1 MRDLNNRIQQL
12 TKLILTSESQSVDE
26 SRGDESRPTSPS
38 KIDFDMSPYQLQ
50 QELLAARTQ
59 LESQANQ
66 ILSLEATLVSR
77 PPIDAGAPESEKD
90 RLITEQAK
98 TIKELEIVV
107 KGYEENLGE
116 PLRAVKEDVEKEW
129 KDKLDEEIRKR
140 EEKERWADELVRQL
154 EKEKKTRTKL
164 EDERRALAAFVSKFD
179 SLGLGLIT
187 PSKSRPAMPTPGGAA
202 SIFSEKQQ
210 NKLSERDFGKD
221 VIMSPMRLE
230 VHKLQ
235 SQPSLLDQVMP
246 EEQWADD
253 DLDFDLQS
261 TPVKAGAVKSK
272 MFESGIGGGLK
283 KGNGGGM
290 TREVLGDKE
299 NIIPP
304 TVAAAR

>member
-12 TKLILTSESQSVDE
+12 TKLILTSESQAVDE
-26 SRGDESRPTSPS
+26 AKGDESRPVSPT

-66 ILSLEATLVSR
+66 ILSLEASLLSR
-77 PPIDAGAPESEKD
+77 PPLDASASENEKNK
-90 RLITEQAK
+90 LIVEQTK

-129 KDKLDEEIRKR
+129 KDKLVEEVRKR
-140 EEKERWADELVRQL
+140 EEKERWADELVKQL
-154 EKEKKTRTKL
+154 DKEKRLRTKL

-179 SLGLGLIT
+179 SLGLT
-187 PSKSRPAMPTPGGAA
+187 PSKARSPRPSSGGLT

-210 NKLSERDFGKD
+210 NKIAEKSIFETP
-221 VIMSPMRLE
+221 IRLE
-230 VHKLQ
+230 SHKLQ

-246 EEQWADD
+246 EEQWDD
-253 DLDFDLQS
+253 DLDFDDS
-261 TPVKAGAVKSK
+261 PMKRKT
-272 MFESGIGGGLK
+272 FEFGTGGVLK
-283 KGNGGGM
+283 KGNLV
-290 TREVLGDKE
+290 REVLSDKE
-299 NIIPP
+299 NTVPP
-304 TVAAAR
+304 AAGPMAR